1 MIQQLINGVNS
12 ISTYLAN
19 LISSISGIYHDVD
32 FTDLF
37 VSLFPNDM
45 AIVCASVLSI
55 ILFLS
60 LISLVKKLILF
71 LGG

>member
-12 ISTYLAN
+12 IATYLSN

-37 VSLFPNDM
+37 VSIFPHDRYQ
-45 AIVCASVLSI
+45 
-55 ILFLS
+55 
-60 LISLVKKLILF
+60 KY
-71 LGG
+71 